1 MVSEMAHNEDQEI
14 LVDLLKEAPLKKFD
28 SKSKIVYISN
38 QTNLIKA
45 MQHMSEKEWIGV
57 DMEHTNST
65 HTTVFFASYRFQ
77 YMTAS

>member
-1 MVSEMAHNEDQEI
+1 MVSEMALNDDHEI

-28 SKSKIVYISN
+28 SKSKVVHVSN

-57 DMEHTNST
+57 DMEHSK
-65 HTTVFFASYRFQ
+65 
-77 YMTAS
+77 

>member
-1 MVSEMAHNEDQEI
+1 MVSEMALNDDHEI

-28 SKSKIVYISN
+28 SNSKVVHVSN

-57 DMEHTNST
+57 DMEHSK
-65 HTTVFFASYRFQ
+65 
-77 YMTAS
+77 